1 MKRYI
6 TTAVLLI
13 AAGVATAAQETVSLG
28 LSECRKMALKSSE
41 EMQQQSNNVTSAELD
56 TKIAKGS
63 YLPQIDAMAMVLF
76 MKDYD
81 IMGYKLLLRGTWD
94 AGITLTQPIYVG
106 GKIRN
111 GNKLAKIG
119 YEAAEQQMKLKSDE
133 VVASVDNAYYT
144 LLAVREKVKMLEAYE
159 RQMDA
164 LYEQVSTS
172 VSADLATQSDL
183 LRVCTKKS
191 EITYQLEKVRNGESL
206 CQMSLCSAIGID
218 LCSTIELKDS
228 ALTITPPA
236 TLDEDISTRPEVA
249 LLNKQVEATEKQVSV
264 SKAEHLPQVAL
275 MAGFSHFDNMKFKG
289 TTMLEDGTAYNFE
302 QKYSSNTPFA
312 AVTVSIP
319 IFHGGNDTRKVKQ
332 SKIKAENA
340 KLDLKKNTRLMSIEA
355 RQAVLNLTSGYN
367 MVEVATLG
375 VSDSEENLRIMQN
388 KYDND
393 MATMTDLLDAYS
405 QWQQAQSNLIEA
417 QTQYKIYETEYL
429 RVTGKL

>member
-1 MKRYI
+1 M
-6 TTAVLLI
+6 
-13 AAGVATAAQETVSLG
+13 AGVAATSQEVVTLG
-28 LSECRKMALKSSE
+28 LAECREMALKSSE
-41 EMQQQSNNVTSAELD
+41 EMQQQSNNLSSAELD
-56 TKIAKGS
+56 KKIAKGS
-63 YLPQIDAMAMVLF
+63 YLPQIDAMAMVFF

-81 IMGYKLLLRGTWD
+81 MMGYKLLMRGTWD

-159 RQMDA
+159 RQMTA
-164 LYEQVSTS
+164 LYDQVNAS
-172 VSADLATQSDL
+172 VAADLATQSAL
-183 LRVCTKKS
+183 LRVSSKKS
-191 EITYQLEKVRNGESL
+191 EITYQLEKARNGEKL

-218 LCSTIELKDS
+218 LGSSIELKDS
-228 ALTITPPA
+228 TLTITAPA
-236 TLDEDISTRPEVA
+236 TLDEDISARPEVA
-249 LLNKQVEATEKQVSV
+249 LLSKQVEVAEKQVSV
-264 SKAEHLPQVAL
+264 QKADHLPQVAL
-275 MAGFSHFDNMKFKG
+275 MAGFSHFDNLKFKG
-289 TTMLEDGTAYNFE
+289 TTVLDDGSTYEFE
-302 QKYSSNTPFA
+302 QTSKTNTPFA

-319 IFHGGNDTRKVKQ
+319 IFHGGNDARKVKQ
-332 SKIKAENA
+332 SKLKAENA
-340 KLDLKKNTRLMSIEA
+340 KLDLKRNTRLMSIEA
-355 RQAVLNLTSGYN
+355 RQAVLNLTSGYE

-375 VSDSEENLRIMQN
+375 LSDSEENLRIMQN
-388 KYDND
+388 KFDND
-393 MATMTDLLDAYS
+393 MATMTDLLDAFS